1 MKIVYKDDFL
11 AYFCLQK
18 HEFSAKIGLF
28 LVRFF
33 KKSSYFVEK
42 RKYFGSFL
50 RYMLLEVCLR

>member
-1 MKIVYKDDFL
+1 MIFL

-33 KKSSYFVEK
+33 EKSSYFVEK

-50 RYMLLEVCLR
+50 WYMLLEVCLR